1 MTKLQIYT
9 RIIRDESLA
18 KFELCQARK
27 RIERERERERER
39 ESISLILIGF
49 EYILGTSV
57 WALVYL
63 HRNIATTCTE
73 IVE

>member
-27 RIERERERERER
+27 RREEKRERKTKGRKERKRR
-39 ESISLILIGF
+39 
-49 EYILGTSV
+49 
-57 WALVYL
+57 
-63 HRNIATTCTE
+63 RK
-73 IVE
+73 